1 MSEHP
6 AADLLELF
14 ALRRLTASQTW
25 EILRHLDDCVNCR
38 AALRVENDFIAAL
51 RAALRDPE
59 P

>member
-25 EILRHLDDCVNCR
+25 EILLHLDDCANCR
-38 AALRVENDFIAAL
+38 AALRIENDFIAAI
-51 RAALRDPE
+51 RAALRDLQP
-59 P
+59 